1 MDTVRVLIVAADP
14 LSRSG
19 LSALL
24 AGESG
29 VSVAGQTAG
38 TGDLASDLETYRP
51 DVLLWDLG
59 WETAA
64 SLEKMAGLGSDHPP
78 VLALLPNA
86 GLASQAWNA
95 GARGLLLRTAEGPR
109 VASAITALAQDL
121 MALDPEI
128 GASVRLPAEGGQPTL
143 AEGLTPRE
151 MEVLRLVADGL
162 PNKEIA
168 RRLKVSEHTVKFH
181 LNAVMG
187 KLGAQSRTEAVVTAT
202 RQGLIML

>member
-14 LSRSG
+14 LSRGG
-19 LSALL
+19 LAVLL
-24 AGESG
+24 AGQAG

-38 TGDLASDLETYRP
+38 DGDLTSDIETYQP
-51 DVLLWDLG
+51 EVILWDLG
-59 WETAA
+59 WDMAA
-64 SLEKMAGLGSDHPP
+64 SLEKMAELEPDHPP
-78 VLALLPNA
+78 VLALLPGA
-86 GLASQAWNA
+86 PAAAQAWNA
-95 GARGLLLRTAEGPR
+95 GARGLLLRTAEGTR
-109 VASAITALAQDL
+109 LAAAITAVSQGLN
-121 MALDPEI
+121 ALDPEI
-128 GASVRLPAEGGQPTL
+128 GASVRLPSETGQPAL

-181 LNAVMG
+181 LNALMG

-202 RQGLIML
+202 RQGLIIL